1 MGKKLFDKRNK
12 IIKNF
17 EEYVISQ
24 SSKDDYWKSVGE
36 IAQISGSSS
45 QDVYDVIEYFDEFVK
60 NRHGEYTTRRLYSK
74 YTPFFRKF
82 IHAYQL
88 RID

>member
-1 MGKKLFDKRNK
+1 MDKKLFDKRKK
-12 IIKNF
+12 IVKSF
-17 EEYVISQ
+17 EEFVIANSPN
-24 SSKDDYWKSVGE
+24 DDYWKSISD
-36 IAQISGSSS
+36 IAQISGSTT
-45 QDVYDVIEYFDEFVK
+45 QDVIDVIEYFDEFVK